1 MKTTYKQQIGK
12 IVKKECGKS
21 EAKMGDAMQIVNATF
36 DKIVSDASFLA
47 QGISKAIA
55 RKKRK

>member
-12 IVKKECGKS
+12 IVKKESGKS
-21 EAKMGDAMQIVNATF
+21 EAKMGDAMQIVNGVF
-36 DKIVSDASFLA
+36 DKIIRDPSFLA
-47 QGISKAIA
+47 QGISKAVM